1 MQKRGTL
8 VLRLVLE
15 LALSAVIIFSLLS
28 ISKTLGTQ
36 QFFVKQSVAEEGALV
51 VQALRTVPGNMVLPF
66 SIDESLVVRLE
77 DKAVVVED
85 RITPRKASF
94 LGNVKPAIVKNSKI
108 LYFYKDGSEISID
121 SKGPVVVQR
130 ECNVVRLDRS
140 NLRIEAPPAVQGVA
154 SALGFT
160 CSRDICAGSADTK
173 ETVVSLS
180 QGNKGVAAYF
190 SYTSSKNKELACALL
205 NGMLANTPKMQTWL
219 IPGKFSQS
227 IRVEIEP
234 AQVGTMGIVAQRLSS

>member
-36 QFFVKQSVAEEGALV
+36 QFFAKQSIAEEGALV
-51 VQALRTVPGNMVLPF
+51 VQALRTVPGNVVLPL
-66 SIDESLVVRLE
+66 SIDESFVVRLE

-94 LGNVKPAIVKNSKI
+94 LGSVKPAIVKNSKT
-108 LYFYKDGSEISID
+108 LYFYKDGNDISI
-121 SKGPVVVQR
+121 SSTEPVVSKR
-130 ECNVVRLDRS
+130 ECTSLRLDRS

-154 SALGFT
+154 QALGYR
-160 CSRDICAGSADTK
+160 CSHNVCAADANPKDT
-173 ETVVSLS
+173 TLSISL
-180 QGNKGVAAYF
+180 GTEGVAASF
-190 SYTSSKNKELACALL
+190 PDEGNSDLACTIL
-205 NGMLANTPKMQTWL
+205 NGMLAHDPSIDTL
-219 IPGKFSQS
+219 IIPGDFSQS
-227 IRVEIEP
+227 ARFEVET
-234 AQVGTMGIVAQRLSS
+234 AQLETMGTVVQELS